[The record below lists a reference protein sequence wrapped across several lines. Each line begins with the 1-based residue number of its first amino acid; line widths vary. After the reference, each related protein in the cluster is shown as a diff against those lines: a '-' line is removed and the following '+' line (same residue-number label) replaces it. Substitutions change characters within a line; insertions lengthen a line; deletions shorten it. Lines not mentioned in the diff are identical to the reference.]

1 MEDTV
6 MKAIDGTAE
15 ADAIILRRLTKCIE
29 QSRHS
34 NIGHKHYTDPRMT
47 CPRCGINRLF
57 RMEYVYDEAFNP
69 QKLYDLRPAGIKV
82 TLV

>member
-1 MEDTV
+1 
-6 MKAIDGTAE
+6 MKVDGTAE

-29 QSRHS
+29 QSRMT
-34 NIGHKHYTDPRMT
+34 NVGHKHYTDPRKT

-57 RMEYVYDEAFNP
+57 RMEYVYDEDIRIFNS
-69 QKLYDLRPAGIKV
+69 LRERQPNGIKI